1 MLPWVWE
8 CIYQNFVV
16 TSISPYLFVTIASL
30 DPELSMN
37 AWLSKLESSSWLD
50 YVQSVLSTACFVAQ
64 CLDTQGSVNLLRL
77 PTFTSLICVE
87 TADFMNFILVSS
99 ELYMIKHHTKAL
111 FVNSIDWSSIQSSIQ
126 HSYFIPLILVSS
138 QASFIHSSSLVDCFQ
153 ILWSEVKTVLQAICC
168 R

>member
-1 MLPWVWE
+1 M
-8 CIYQNFVV
+8 
-16 TSISPYLFVTIASL
+16 FVTTASL

-64 CLDTQGSVNLLRL
+64 CLDTQGSVKLLRL

-111 FVNSIDWSSIQSSIQ
+111 VVNSID
-126 HSYFIPLILVSS
+126 
-138 QASFIHSSSLVDCFQ
+138 
-153 ILWSEVKTVLQAICC
+153 
-168 R
+168 